1 MGWAGE
7 REHGPGCQSKQ
18 ASLLALPSSKHQL
31 RAEGGVEWER
41 LRVKVPAVDKGES
54 DPRMCKCGRGGIA
67 SCFCDQ
73 GFMSLGERSLV
84 KSCRALS
91 PRSPG

>member
-54 DPRMCKCGRGGIA
+54 DPRMCKCGRGGTA

-73 GFMSLGERSLV
+73 GFMSLGVVSSEEL
-84 KSCRALS
+84 
-91 PRSPG
+91 